1 MRIALIIAS
10 IFFLSSCGIYG
21 NERDIAGRE
30 GTNFICHPSGGNS
43 NLNQKYFQHNAKYKD
58 TPGIEGV
65 LLTIY
70 APDTAKIHSYYKLYR
85 KSFGVG
91 KDTDYLF
98 VDTTFNNAIL
108 KMKKFGSSSNDI
120 LEWYKFGKWYFH
132 RDAFW
137 LVDKTSVHENQ
148 LASNGLRFKCK
159 TLTKREFENVIK
171 VLKENEADSIKYLK
185 ELEQLQESQYK
196 L

>member
-43 NLNQKYFQHNAKYKD
+43 NLNQNYFRHNAKYKD

-70 APDTAKIHSYYKLYR
+70 APDTAKIHSYYKSYR

-108 KMKKFGSSSNDI
+108 KMKKFGRNDV

-137 LVDKTSVHENQ
+137 LVDQTSWQENQ
-148 LASNGLRFKCK
+148 LAYEGLRFKCK
-159 TLTKREFENVIK
+159 TLTKTELENV
-171 VLKENEADSIKYLK
+171 VEYVKEQEADSIKYLK
-185 ELEQLQESQYK
+185 ELEQLQEAQYK